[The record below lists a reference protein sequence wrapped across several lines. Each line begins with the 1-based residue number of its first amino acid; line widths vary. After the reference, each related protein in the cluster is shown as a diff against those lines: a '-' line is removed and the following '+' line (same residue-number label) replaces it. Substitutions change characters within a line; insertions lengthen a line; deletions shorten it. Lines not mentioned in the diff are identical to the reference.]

1 MPAEWA
7 PHRRCWMS
15 WPCRESFWGDKLSA
29 AREAHARIAAAIA
42 EFEPVRI
49 VARPRDAEAARGM
62 LAQAGTECE
71 VWEFPLDDS
80 WIRDNGPTFVRCS
93 DESSGETDSDIALV
107 DWRFNAWGGKHR
119 GWREDDRLP
128 GRMARRLGM
137 RCFRAPLVMEG
148 GSFDADGEG
157 TLLTTEQ
164 CLLNPNRNPGW
175 TRGEIESELRRFTG
189 AEKIVWLAGDPRDA
203 ETDGHVDEVA
213 RFISPGRVVAMAGEK
228 SSPSHAALAENIAR
242 LKSARDARG
251 RRLEVLLVPQPFG
264 SGGEG
269 GVGGVGGVGG
279 SDGTDGSDGSG
290 GEGGS
295 DGAGGKDGEN
305 GEGSDLLGSY
315 VNFYIANGGV
325 VMPKYGLPED
335 ARAREAIARA
345 FPARRVV
352 QAEAKILAYGG
363 GGIHCITQQQP
374 L

>member
-15 WPCRESFWGDKLSA
+15 WPCRESFWGDKLFA

-49 VARPRDAEAARGM
+49 IARPRDAEAARGM

-80 WIRDNGPTFVRCS
+80 WIRDNGPTFVRCTGGSSGGSLGGSS
-93 DESSGETDSDIALV
+93 DGDGAGETDSDIALV
-107 DWRFNAWGGKHR
+107 DWRFNAWGEKHS

-128 GRMARRLGM
+128 GRMARRLGL

-175 TRGEIESELRRFTG
+175 TRAEIESELRRFTG

-269 GVGGVGGVGG
+269 G
-279 SDGTDGSDGSG
+279 
-290 GEGGS
+290 S
-295 DGAGGKDGEN
+295 DGAGGKDGAD